1 MTPRPTDST
10 GEFEDFLDEVEVLCR
25 SELKKCLR
33 VPEEQAPLK
42 GLDVQEDLTY
52 TEHPVKILE
61 TSEIVTWNR
70 KIKAC
75 RMQWSDHTE
84 KMSCGR
90 PILIPLLAS
99 PESRDEIPVRG

>member
-1 MTPRPTDST
+1 MTSRPIDST
-10 GEFEDFLDEVEVLCR
+10 GEFEDFSDEVEELCR

-42 GLDVQEDLTY
+42 VLDLTY

-61 TSEIVTWNR
+61 TSERVTRNWE
-70 KIKAC
+70 IKAC

-99 PESRDEIPVRG
+99 P

>member
-1 MTPRPTDST
+1 
-10 GEFEDFLDEVEVLCR
+10 
-25 SELKKCLR
+25 

-61 TSEIVTWNR
+61 TSERVTRNR

-84 KMSCGR
+84 KMSR
-90 PILIPLLAS
+90 EKPILIPLLAS
-99 PESRDEIPVRG
+99 PESRYEIPVRDLVL

>member
-1 MTPRPTDST
+1 MLESARRIST
-10 GEFEDFLDEVEVLCR
+10 VG
-25 SELKKCLR
+25 R
-33 VPEEQAPLK
+33 VGCA
-42 GLDVQEDLTY
+42 GDLTY

-61 TSEIVTWNR
+61 TSERVTWDK
-70 KIKAC
+70 KIKTS

-99 PESRDEIPVRG
+99 P

>member
-10 GEFEDFLDEVEVLCR
+10 GEFEDFSDEVEVLCR

-42 GLDVQEDLTY
+42 GLDLTY
-52 TEHPVKILE
+52 TGHPMKILE
-61 TSEIVTWNR
+61 TSERVTRNR
-70 KIKAC
+70 KNKAC

-90 PILIPLLAS
+90 PILISLLAS
-99 PESRDEIPVRG
+99 LESRDEIPVRG

>member
-10 GEFEDFLDEVEVLCR
+10 GEFEDCSDEVEELCR

-42 GLDVQEDLTY
+42 GLDLTHTGY
-52 TEHPVKILE
+52 LMKILE
-61 TSEIVTWNR
+61 TSERVTWNR

-75 RMQWSDHTE
+75 RIQWSDHTE

-90 PILIPLLAS
+90 PILIPLLVS
-99 PESRDEIPVRG
+99 P

>member
-10 GEFEDFLDEVEVLCR
+10 GEFEDFSDEVEELCR
-25 SELKKCLR
+25 SELKRCLR

-42 GLDVQEDLTY
+42 GLDLTY

-61 TSEIVTWNR
+61 TSERVTWNR

-84 KMSCGR
+84 KMSRGR
-90 PILIPLLAS
+90 PILISLLAS

>member
-1 MTPRPTDST
+1 MTPQHTDST
-10 GEFEDFLDEVEVLCR
+10 GEFEDCSDEVEELCR

-33 VPEEQAPLK
+33 VLEEQAPLK
-42 GLDVQEDLTY
+42 GLDMTY

-61 TSEIVTWNR
+61 TSERVTRNR

-99 PESRDEIPVRG
+99 PESRDEIPVKG

>member
-10 GEFEDFLDEVEVLCR
+10 GELEDCSDEVEELCR

-33 VPEEQAPLK
+33 VPKEQAPLK
-42 GLDVQEDLTY
+42 GLDLTHTGY
-52 TEHPVKILE
+52 LMKILE
-61 TSEIVTWNR
+61 TSERVTRNR
-70 KIKAC
+70 KNKAC

-99 PESRDEIPVRG
+99 P